1 MFEPRFVWEN
11 IIDISGVI
19 LLKSVILFFNFEN
32 SKTKIPETALSREKK
47 SKFHLIRFSTRGVK
61 LR

>member
-32 SKTKIPETALSREKK
+32 SKTKIPETALSREKNLN
-47 SKFHLIRFSTRGVK
+47 FT
-61 LR
+61 